1 MKPQIPFLIAIC
13 LGLVTL
19 ITLIVIRENEN
30 KLAVADCTDWASS
43 SGETF
48 SGTSSRIIESVHD
61 YCDNL
66 NISQHYFFDY
76 SAFSA
81 IQLFFDDQTNMEDQ
95 KDILT
100 ISYVDGKGATQIKE
114 FTGETADNLLIPST
128 SFDLSFETDSS
139 HHSWGYKFTATPL
152 VYTSCSEFA
161 ADEGTTF
168 DTLQPQI
175 VESSH
180 PYCDNMTVNQHYNFT
195 APQAGDFVLAF
206 DTQSYLDIGDSS
218 LEISYTNAD
227 GFSTQTFTGDL
238 PDTVEIASDWFDL
251 TFSSLAS
258 GYLRWGYRFTVLPSQ
273 PITCSEFYDNHGT
286 VFATLEPSIIQSA
299 HPYCNNMNVTQHYDF
314 THPDVVGIILTAHS
328 KNDFG
333 HDYGD
338 SLALR
343 GLAEQG
349 YDHSWYGEGVF
360 LDEIV
365 LSPGP
370 MSLRFISDSTDQYW
384 GYHFTVTFQTAPWS
398 SSSTTSSSSIVANS
412 EVVKHLR
419 RPEKII
425 TPKNAA
431 VRMMLMFK
439 QWKTM
444 LKEENK

>member
-1 MKPQIPFLIAIC
+1 MKPQVPFVIVIS

-66 NISQHYFFDY
+66 NISQHYSFDY

-81 IQLFFDDQTNMEDQ
+81 IELFFDDQTSMEDQ

-100 ISYVDGKGATQIKE
+100 ISYVDGNGVTQIKE
-114 FTGETADNLLIPST
+114 FTGETTDNLLIPST

-139 HHSWGYKFTATPL
+139 HHFWGYKFTATPL
-152 VYTSCSEFA
+152 VYASCSEFA
-161 ADEGTTF
+161 AAEGATF
-168 DTLQPQI
+168 DTFQPQVI
-175 VESSH
+175 ESSH

-299 HPYCNNMNVTQHYDF
+299 HPYCNNMDVTQNYDF

-328 KNDFG
+328 KNYFG
-333 HDYGD
+333 GD
-338 SLALR
+338 SADHLTLKGLTDR
-343 GLAEQG
+343 GSHHTWEYNGSDSYSL
-349 YDHSWYGEGVF
+349 
-360 LDEIV
+360 V

-370 MSLRFISDSTDQYW
+370 LSLHFESNSTGQYW
-384 GYHFTVTFQTAPWS
+384 GYHFTVTFETTPWAS
-398 SSSTTSSSSIVANS
+398 SLTPSSFNTANS
-412 EVVKHLR
+412 EVVQHLR
-419 RPEKII
+419 RSVKTISPRI
-425 TPKNAA
+425 AA

-439 QWKTM
+439 QWEVRVMNK
-444 LKEENK
+444 KEE